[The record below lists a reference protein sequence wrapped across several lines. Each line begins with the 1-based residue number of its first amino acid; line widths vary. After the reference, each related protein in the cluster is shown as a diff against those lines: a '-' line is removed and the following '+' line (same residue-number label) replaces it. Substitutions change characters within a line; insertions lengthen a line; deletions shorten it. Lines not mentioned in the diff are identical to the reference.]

1 MGDLRPTVT
10 PKEAGKEIVQVLA
23 CVLDQVVSRNDRLP
37 LASNKVTIFHALRSP
52 NIGVKSYLERVHKFV
67 NCSNECYVLALIYM
81 DRVIQRNPEFF
92 ISSLNVHR
100 LVICSVMLAAKFF
113 DDRYYN
119 NAFYARVGG
128 IPTAELNNLEV
139 EYLFM
144 VNFSLLVD
152 TEEYERYRKEL
163 EVHLAQISQRTQ

>member
-1 MGDLRPTVT
+1 MFVFLLVLL
-10 PKEAGKEIVQVLA
+10 VQKVLA
-23 CVLDQVVSRNDRLP
+23 CVLDQVVTRNDRIP
-37 LASNKVTIFHALRSP
+37 LASNKVTIFHALRPP
-52 NIGVKSYLERVHKFV
+52 NIGVKNYLERVHKFV

-81 DRVIQRNPEFF
+81 DRIIQRNPDFF

-100 LVICSVMLAAKFF
+100 LIICSVMLAAKFF

-128 IPTAELNNLEV
+128 IPTPELNNLEV

-144 VNFSLLVD
+144 INFSLVVE

-163 EVHLAQISQRTQ
+163 EIHLAQLSSTNAKSTVVEI